1 MTASKE
7 TPKTGHNHEEAPT
20 SLTAE
25 EFEASKDKFFDLSLK
40 IVELARLVLVEGHG
54 PAAAGKTLG
63 MSKQSANGAMN
74 RVRAALVGVPT
85 DWVLY
90 KGMMPKALAAKTR
103 LAVEKLQEKNNE
115 VNSVNL

>member
-1 MTASKE
+1 MTTTKD
-7 TPKTGHNHEEAPT
+7 TPKAGHDHEEAPT

-40 IVELARLVLVEGHG
+40 SVELARLVLVEGKG
-54 PAAAGKTLG
+54 TTAAGEALG
-63 MSKQSANGAMN
+63 MSKQAANGAMN
-74 RVRAALVGVPT
+74 RVRAALVGVPS

-103 LAVEKLQEKNNE
+103 LAVEKLKQKNN
-115 VNSVNL
+115 